1 MEATRKVN
9 TAIKYFVAC
18 IFMLFFVVNDLVF
31 DFLFN
36 FESSDYIAFA
46 STLIASIITFICTF
60 QITKRNI
67 TQKADKIT
75 AFVKGNFNGWQVVFS
90 VLDIICGLISILSGI
105 AFLGGVFKFVKIVYI
120 PIKSVV
126 VFNKSKTVVKSVTK
140 FSLIWTISRIL
151 TKNNEREKVME
162 KKKNNFFAWLNAN
175 KCTIGGIAVGAVTA
189 FSGAGVIDITV
200 FPALMVGA
208 VNLTPII
215 YYVILGALTILCSFF
230 PETVEKFVARVAQ
243 AKAEKAEKAT
253 IKEAEKEIKEEEK
266 KANQTQAEQEKAKAK
281 EEAKAKLEEEK
292 KRKEA
297 EHRAKI
303 EEAKAKLLKEKEEN
317 ANK

>member
-1 MEATRKVN
+1 MVTTKKLD
-9 TAIKYFVAC
+9 TTIKYLIASL
-18 IFMLFFVVNDLVF
+18 FMLFFVVNDLVF

-36 FESSDYIAFA
+36 FETSDYIAFA
-46 STLIASIITFICTF
+46 STLIASIITFICTY
-60 QITKRNI
+60 QIIKGNI

-75 AFVKGNFNGWQVVFS
+75 AFIKGNFNGWQIVFS
-90 VLDIICGLISILSGI
+90 ALDIVCGLISILSGV
-105 AFLGGVFKFVKIVYI
+105 AFLGGVFKFIKIAYI
-120 PIKSVV
+120 PVKSIV
-126 VFNKSKTVVKSVTK
+126 VFNKSKTVIKDVSK
-140 FSLIWTISRIL
+140 FSLVWTVSRIL
-151 TKNNEREKVME
+151 TRNNKGEKVME
-162 KKKNNFFAWLNAN
+162 KKKNFFAWINAN

-189 FSGAGVIDITV
+189 FSGAGVIDISV
-200 FPALMVGA
+200 LPALMVGA
-208 VNLTPII
+208 VNITPIL
-215 YYVILGALTILCSFF
+215 YYFILGLLTILCSFF

-243 AKAEKAEKAT
+243 AKADKEQKAINNEAK
-253 IKEAEKEIKEEEK
+253 KEMKEEEK

-292 KRKEA
+292 RRKEA